1 MFGSH
6 IELGFN
12 VRASIARIRVLAR
25 SGIARII
32 ESRTRSAALALM
44 LVVFPFAAQPQ
55 QVHRPYR
62 IGVLNEAWAA
72 NHPTV
77 EGLRTGLRE
86 LGFEEGRDVVF
97 DIRFTQ
103 GKPEATS
110 AAAEALVKAGVDLIF
125 TSNEA
130 ATQAAKNATKT
141 IPIVFTLVGDP
152 VITGFVRTVAKPG
165 GNITGVSSLTTELAG
180 KRLEILTI
188 LAPKVH
194 RIWAIYYSEDPSST
208 AAIVRAEAAAKQL
221 NVMLLA
227 RPVHTAEEL
236 HQVVKSVHP
245 GDALLPPDVG
255 TLDVPAALLELSLS
269 SRIPAVFATS
279 LWVGHG
285 GLVSYGSDYYAE
297 GVQAARLV
305 AKILRGAR
313 AGDLPVEGAD
323 KIELAVNLK
332 TASVLGLEVPRKILL
347 RADMIRR

>member
-1 MFGSH
+1 M
-6 IELGFN
+6 
-12 VRASIARIRVLAR
+12 RA
-25 SGIARII
+25 
-32 ESRTRSAALALM
+32 RTRARCTALGVALIFLSVM
-44 LVVFPFAAQPQ
+44 AHAQQAP
-55 QVHRPYR
+55 RPHR

-77 EGLRTGLRE
+77 EGLRAGLRE

-103 GKPEATS
+103 GKPEATRG
-110 AAAEALVKAGVDLIF
+110 AAEALVKDGVDLIV

-152 VITGFVRTVAKPG
+152 VMAGILRVIAKPG
-165 GNITGVSSLTTELAG
+165 ANLTGVSSLTSDLVA
-180 KRLEILTI
+180 KRLEILKT
-188 LAPKVH
+188 LAPQV
-194 RIWAIYYSEDPSST
+194 RRVWAIHHGDDPSSIE
-208 AAIVRAEAAAKQL
+208 AIRRAEAAAKQL
-221 NVMLLA
+221 NVELIA
-227 RPVHTAEEL
+227 RPVYTPEQLAYAI
-236 HQVVKSVHP
+236 KSIKP

-255 TLDVPAALLELSLS
+255 TLDIPAVLLELATA
-269 SRIPAVFATS
+269 SRLPAVFATS

-285 GLVSYGSDYYAE
+285 GLASYGPDYHAQ

-313 AGDLPVEGAD
+313 AGDLPAEGAD
-323 KIELAVNLK
+323 RIDLAVNLK
-332 TASVLGLEVPRKILL
+332 TAGALGLPVPRKIML

>member
-1 MFGSH
+1 MKALH
-6 IELGFN
+6 
-12 VRASIARIRVLAR
+12 ARILLA
-25 SGIARII
+25 
-32 ESRTRSAALALM
+32 TALAL
-44 LVVFPFAAQPQ
+44 LATSVEAAEGRRQ
-55 QVHRPYR
+55 YR

-103 GKPEATS
+103 GKPEATP

-125 TSNEA
+125 TSNES
-130 ATQAAKNATKT
+130 ATRAAKNATQM

-152 VITGFVRTVAKPG
+152 VISGIVKTVAKPG
-165 GNITGVSSLTTELAG
+165 ENITGVSSLTTELAA

-188 LAPKVH
+188 LAPKV
-194 RIWAIYYSEDPSST
+194 RRVWAIHYGDDPSSI
-208 AAIVRAEAAAKQL
+208 AAIWSAEAAAKQL
-221 NVMLLA
+221 KVEIVS
-227 RPVHTAEEL
+227 RPVYNAQQLEHA
-236 HQVVKSVHP
+236 VKSVRP
-245 GDALLPPDVG
+245 GDALLPPEVG
-255 TLDVPAALLELSLS
+255 TLDVPAALLELSIS

-285 GLVSYGSDYYAE
+285 GLVSYGSDYHAE

-313 AGDLPVEGAD
+313 PGDLPVEGAD
-323 KIELAVNLK
+323 KIDLAVNLK
-332 TASVLGLEVPRKILL
+332 TASALGVAVPRKIIL
-347 RADMIRR
+347 RADTIRR